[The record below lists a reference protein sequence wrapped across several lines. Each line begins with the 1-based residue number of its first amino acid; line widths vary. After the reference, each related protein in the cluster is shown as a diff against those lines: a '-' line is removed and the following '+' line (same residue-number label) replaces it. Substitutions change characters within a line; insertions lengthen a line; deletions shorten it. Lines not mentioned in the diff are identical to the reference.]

1 MPDKPEQQT
10 GKPEQ
15 QTENPIALNIRLVP
29 RDHADQP
36 VMANYSAVNVAQGVA
51 YLDFGFIEPALLAA
65 VARAAQ
71 ENKPLPKEV
80 QGRLASRVALPLDGL
95 VRLHQQLQQM
105 LVGLQR
111 QRAPQKTETKG
122 QA

>member
-1 MPDKPEQQT
+1 MPDKPEPQT
-10 GKPEQ
+10 DK
-15 QTENPIALNIRLVP
+15 PIALNIRLVP

-36 VMANYSAVNVAQGVA
+36 VMANYSTVTVAQGIA

-80 QGRLASRVALPLDGL
+80 QGRLASRVALPLDAL
-95 VRLHQQLQQM
+95 LRLHQQLQQM
-105 LVGLQR
+105 LIGLQG
-111 QRAPQKTETKG
+111 QRAPQKTESKG

>member
-10 GKPEQ
+10 EK
-15 QTENPIALNIRLVP
+15 QTAQPTALNVKLAS

-80 QGRLASRVALPLDGL
+80 QGRLASRVALPLDAL

-111 QRAPQKTETKG
+111 HRAPQQTQSKG

>member
-1 MPDKPEQQT
+1 MPDKPGQQAA
-10 GKPEQ
+10 KPEP
-15 QTENPIALNIRLVP
+15 QTDTPISLNIRLIP

-36 VMANYSAVNVAQGVA
+36 VMANYSAVNVAQGIA

-80 QGRLASRVALPLDGL
+80 QGRLASRVALPLDAL
-95 VRLHQQLQQM
+95 LRLHQQLQQM

>member
-10 GKPEQ
+10 AKPEQ
-15 QTENPIALNIRLVP
+15 QTDTQIALNIRLVP

-71 ENKPLPKEV
+71 ENKPLLKEV
-80 QGRLASRVALPLDGL
+80 QGRLASRVALPLDAL
-95 VRLHQQLQQM
+95 LRLHQQL
-105 LVGLQR
+105 
-111 QRAPQKTETKG
+111 
-122 QA
+122 